1 MFVTEG
7 TSCFNEQILC
17 AAMSRVGKRWIAL
30 NRTGDELILSNLA
43 RLAGLIPISNIG
55 INFEPKGISG
65 V

>member
-1 MFVTEG
+1 MARGTLSFKDHFV
-7 TSCFNEQILC
+7 C